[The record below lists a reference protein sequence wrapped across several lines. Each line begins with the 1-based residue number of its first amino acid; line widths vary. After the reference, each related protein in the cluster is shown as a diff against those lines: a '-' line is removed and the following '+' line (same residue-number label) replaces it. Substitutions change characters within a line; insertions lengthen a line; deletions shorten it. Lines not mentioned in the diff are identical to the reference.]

1 MVASQSTGPK
11 VLIMGATGAQ
21 GGSVLTHLLASDK
34 PYQLAALTRDP
45 SKPNA
50 KEIEQ
55 KGVEVVKGD
64 TADVKSLEEAFK
76 GREVVFGLTN
86 FWSHMSYDK
95 EVAEG
100 RSIVDA
106 AKAAGVKT
114 LVWSGLENAKE
125 VSGGKVAGVEHFD
138 SKSEVTK
145 YARSI
150 GGLKVLNVEPGCYMT
165 NFLGGAMGPRRSSS
179 GNSDEVLFSFPMRPE
194 GKIALLATKED
205 YGAYVRAALED
216 EKLSKDGGE
225 VLAASDELSVE
236 EMVKQWSEVTGHKA
250 RFVQQSDADYLSNF
264 PGNYAK
270 AGEELLEMLRWFDGY
285 GYYGGKSIEPSQRI
299 LKGKVHSWRDW
310 CKAQQWQV

>member
-55 KGVEVVKGD
+55 KGVEIVKGD
-64 TADVKSLEEAFK
+64 TADVKSLEQAFK

-100 RSIVDA
+100 RAIVDA
-106 AKAAGVKT
+106 AKDAGVKT

-125 VSGGKVAGVEHFD
+125 VSGGKLRA
-138 SKSEVTK
+138 EVTK
-145 YARSI
+145 YARSV
-150 GGLKVLNVEPGCYMT
+150 GGLTVLNVEPGCYMT

-179 GNSDEVLFSFPMRPE
+179 NADEVLFSFPVRPE
-194 GKIALLATKED
+194 AKIALLATKED

-216 EKLSKDGGE
+216 EKLVKEGGD

-250 RFVQQSDADYLSNF
+250 RFVQQSDADYLANF
-264 PGNYAK
+264 PGNHAK

-285 GYYGGKSIEPSQRI
+285 GYYGGKSIEPSQKI
-299 LKGKVHSWRDW
+299 LKGKVHSWKDW